1 MSFGKFFEDMKK
13 KTNDFLEK
21 QETKDAI
28 SKLKDEFG
36 EAKNKVSKLVDE
48 GDAILKDKVDALLKK
63 KKEGHIVDVAAE
75 DVTDVTVEEPKKE
88 EVVVEAPTV
97 ETKIEEVVVE
107 APIVE
112 TKIEEVVVE
121 APIVETK
128 TEEVS
133 VLTLDLADKIKK
145 SLNESEFNT
154 VEKLQ
159 NATEA
164 DLLTVKGVGVA
175 AIKKIKAAI

>member
-88 EVVVEAPTV
+88 VVVEEPIV
-97 ETKIEEVVVE
+97 ETKTEEVVVE

-145 SLNESEFNT
+145 ALNESEFNT